1 MKSRIKETKYPKSD
15 AKGNSCLVVLEDKTD
30 GFYNYKGDFPFAVGE
45 EVEYTATRVEKK
57 TKPGEFYN
65 TLKLEKAFAPTGGQ
79 TPVLQPTAPTKVNV
93 PPTSGIR
100 EAKSLAEMKFEAR
113 ICNMKLA
120 VSCLEAGKF
129 ERKDVLEAF
138 AEWNSVFDAAID
150 ELKPR

>member
-45 EVEYTATRVEKK
+45 EVEYTATKVEKK
-57 TKPGEFYN
+57 SKPGEFYN
-65 TLKLEKAFAPTGGQ
+65 TLKLEKAFTPTGGQ
-79 TPVLQPTAPTKVNV
+79 APVPPAKVNV
-93 PPTSGIR
+93 PSTSGIR

-120 VSCLEAGKF
+120 VGCLEAGKF

-150 ELKPR
+150 EIKPR